1 MYASLQFN
9 NRVLYTLVLIGT
21 LLLVIIAL
29 GPGLFSN
36 PTIFNTSWQFKAF
49 HFLCHQDPAR
59 SFIINNSQMAVCAR
73 CIGIY
78 GAFLAGVILMPFVT
92 LVKEVKF
99 RYYFRLM
106 LGTIILNLI
115 DVLGN
120 QFEFWTNTN
129 ESRLILG
136 FLFGMSTAFI
146 LSNEFFKKLNTE
158 E

>member
-1 MYASLQFN
+1 
-9 NRVLYTLVLIGT
+9 
-21 LLLVIIAL
+21 
-29 GPGLFSN
+29 
-36 PTIFNTSWQFKAF
+36 
-49 HFLCHQDPAR
+49 
-59 SFIINNSQMAVCAR
+59 MAVCAR